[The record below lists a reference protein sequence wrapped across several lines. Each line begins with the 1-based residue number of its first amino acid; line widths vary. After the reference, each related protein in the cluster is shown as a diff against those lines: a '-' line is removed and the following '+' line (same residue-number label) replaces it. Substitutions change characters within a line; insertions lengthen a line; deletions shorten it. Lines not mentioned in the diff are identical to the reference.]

1 MSHCQNCVVASTS
14 PRIKSSFVWFEDPG
28 SSRPHKVAFVMGA
41 HPPRRRLSLATCII
55 VAVVCCAGC
64 RGEGNALDVTLGQ
77 QWTSYQ
83 GTKTNR
89 WPMIYK
95 SLRTWCAEQSWW
107 SLCGGRAR
115 QDEVAW
121 CGHMAARAGS
131 SCCGG
136 GLLQLRIQQTHG
148 RPNAHNVCWYV
159 QPTPVVVFVCVFVFL
174 SVCVCVCVCVCVG
187 ARVHCGWGACASLGA
202 WPARSGHPYGRTD
215 DRHHGLTCVR
225 IIAS

>member
-1 MSHCQNCVVASTS
+1 VSHCQNCVVASTS
-14 PRIKSSFVWFEDPG
+14 PRIKSSFEDPG